1 MLTGG
6 SASQDAAQD
15 GNVSQF
21 GSFVRSGVKI
31 IDASPKKNLTV
42 RILPAFDMSMSL
54 DDEAFNLGFTS
65 YRNAEIPEDDTNT
78 PGFTDWFF
86 PVQGYTFLGLGKR
99 RFLSPLTGTRFYP
112 AGHDPI
118 RDCWKYIDEFVSDP
132 EVKALAYGKTFTDA
146 TGREKKKPGYLF
158 KKPRDFVLMN
168 VLLQDEKVQDK
179 WDNYVLVVTHTAM
192 EAFRKDLAQMT
203 PRSDKVVI
211 TEEWPDY
218 LYGDVTHPEHG
229 PLIRVTEKQI
239 GNYTPAGFWLE
250 QKPKSPETHNMIPF
264 PVTEEQ
270 LKGRYRIFDTD
281 NVTNLPSKEEQ
292 YQAIL
297 DYLIEDGV
305 VPMEV
310 ITAACEKYA
319 HVDPSLRKADRP
331 FFEDDAGPAKTKT
344 TYTPPASKPTEPA
357 TTKAVSNLK
366 PPTPKKSDEDLAA
379 ERAEQEADDGPS
391 PELEEGGDEEET
403 PPAHPD
409 AEKRLAELIAKV
421 SSGASLTPAE
431 VTEMSSLYTK

>member
-1 MLTGG
+1 M
-6 SASQDAAQD
+6 
-15 GNVSQF
+15 SQF

-31 IDASPKKNLTV
+31 IDAAPKKNLTV
-42 RILPAFDMSMSL
+42 RILPAFDMSMSM

-132 EVKALAYGKTFTDA
+132 EVKALAHGKTFTDA
-146 TGREKKKPGYLF
+146 SGREKKKPGYLF

-168 VLLQDEKVQDK
+168 VLLQDEKVQNQ
-179 WDNYVLVVTHTAM
+179 WDNAVLVVTHTAM
-192 EAFRKDLAQMT
+192 EDFRKELAKMT

-229 PLIRVTEKQI
+229 PIIRVTEKQI

-250 QKPKSPETHNMIPF
+250 QKPKSPATHNMIPM
-264 PVTEEQ
+264 PVTEAQ
-270 LKGRYRIFDTD
+270 LAGRHRIFDTD
-281 NVTNLPSKEEQ
+281 NVTNLPPKDEQ

-310 ITAACEKYA
+310 ITAACERYA
-319 HVDPSLRKADRP
+319 RVDPSLRKAERS
-331 FFEDDAGPAKTKT
+331 FFEEDGAEPAKTKT
-344 TYTPPASKPTEPA
+344 TYSQPAPKPEEPK
-357 TTKAVSNLK
+357 TTKAVSSLK
-366 PPTPKKSDEDLAA
+366 PPVTKAKSDADLAA
-379 ERAEQEADDGPS
+379 ERAEQEADKGAS
-391 PELEEGGDEEET
+391 PELEEDGQGEDEST
-403 PPAHPD
+403 PPANPD
-409 AEKRLAELIAKV
+409 AKKRLDELVAKA
-421 SSGASLTPAE
+421 SAGQALSGTE
-431 VTEMSSLYTK
+431 IEEMSTLFASAGKS